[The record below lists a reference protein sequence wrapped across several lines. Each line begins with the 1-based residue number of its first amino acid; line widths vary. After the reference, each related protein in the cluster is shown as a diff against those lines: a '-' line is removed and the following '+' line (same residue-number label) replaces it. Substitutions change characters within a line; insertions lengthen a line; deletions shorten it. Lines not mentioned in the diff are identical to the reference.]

1 MSDRRRSLW
10 TLVFASFGLAAL
22 LTWAGC
28 APGVDGMRQAITNTA
43 VTVAAGYK
51 TLGAVDLQV
60 QTRIRLQAKSD
71 PKAATAALDEHIRRY
86 DIAAKA
92 LDAAAAAVSTAN
104 AAVPLVEKGAAKEKN
119 AGAWIADL
127 IAVGLRVAAALKD
140 LGVL

>member
-1 MSDRRRSLW
+1 MKPRSLW
-10 TLVFASFGLAAL
+10 TLIILSFGLATL
-22 LTWAGC
+22 LFMSAC

-51 TLGAVDLQV
+51 TLGQVDAQV
-60 QTRIRLQAKSD
+60 QTRIRVQAKGD
-71 PKAATAALDEHIRRY
+71 PRAADAALTEHLKRY

-92 LDAAAAAVSTAN
+92 LDAASAAIQTAN
-104 AAVPLVEKGAAKEKN
+104 EAIPLVERGKAKDKN
-119 AGAWIADL
+119 AAGWIADL